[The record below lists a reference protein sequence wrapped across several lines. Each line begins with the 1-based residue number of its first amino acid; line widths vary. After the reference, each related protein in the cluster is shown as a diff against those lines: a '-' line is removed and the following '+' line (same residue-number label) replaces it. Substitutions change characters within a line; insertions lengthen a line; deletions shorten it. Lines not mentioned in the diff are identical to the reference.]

1 MCCKTLK
8 KKPLKILG
16 MGKMNGL
23 SLLTLPLPTTGTAP
37 TAASGAQVGASHPKS
52 MLALIIL
59 GAKEVYGEERRFPL
73 H

>member
-1 MCCKTLK
+1 
-8 KKPLKILG
+8 
-16 MGKMNGL
+16 MNGL